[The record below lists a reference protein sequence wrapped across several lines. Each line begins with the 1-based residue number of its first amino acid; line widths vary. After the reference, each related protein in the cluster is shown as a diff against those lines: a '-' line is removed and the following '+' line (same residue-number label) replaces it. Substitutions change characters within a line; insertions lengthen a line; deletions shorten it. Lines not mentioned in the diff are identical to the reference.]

1 MSYNKEELL
10 KLPVAERYDI
20 AVALWDSI
28 EEEELPVTD
37 EEKAFAEMRLQE
49 HLNNPKDV
57 IKWEDARAQIKK
69 EYGI

>member
-1 MSYNKEELL
+1 MSYNTEELL
-10 KLPVAERYDI
+10 KLPVVERYDI
-20 AVALWDSI
+20 ALALWESI
-28 EEEELPVTD
+28 ENEELPVTA
-37 EEKAFAEMRLQE
+37 EERAFAEMRLQE

>member
-1 MSYNKEELL
+1 MSYNTEELL
-10 KLPVAERYDI
+10 KLPVIERYDI
-20 AVALWDSI
+20 ALALWESI
-28 EEEELPVTD
+28 EDEELPVTA
-37 EEKAFAEMRLQE
+37 EERAFAEMRLQE